1 MLRVSFALP
10 TSSAL
15 TPPPSTHGWSR
26 RRGGAYPQGDGWI
39 CLPQVS
45 PTFSL
50 LPPPLLT
57 SGSQFPPLPL
67 FFTFSLFFFFLNLS
81 TRGERHRTRRGHES
95 VIQSEIFLS
104 CLLSCRKINLSHL
117 GQPDH
122 CGFQTSVSAWNCGE
136 QAFQIQA
143 VSLNPIRV
151 DSLCEESD
159 AYG

>member
-1 MLRVSFALP
+1 MEQEKGRSLSPGRRLDMPPTGVTNLLP
-10 TSSAL
+10 TSP
-15 TPPPSTHGWSR
+15 TSTHFWFT
-26 RRGGAYPQGDGWI
+26 
-39 CLPQVS
+39 V
-45 PTFSL
+45 PTPS
-50 LPPPLLT
+50 
-57 SGSQFPPLPL
+57 PL
-67 FFTFSLFFFFLNLS
+67 FYFFPFFFFFLNLS